1 MSIFDEISEE
11 NRELLEKNKLDSM
24 DEMMQNIAHQWRQP
38 LSQINSVVSLIDD
51 ILYEKNIKD
60 PLLEEKFKEIE
71 SLTKYMSNT
80 INDFHG
86 YFEQTNLKSVF
97 SLSKSLQNSIDL
109 MNVNLSENI
118 KITTKIETNVKCFG
132 YASEFEQVLLVLF
145 NNAKDALLNRNT
157 HQAKIEVEILED
169 TTSVI
174 IQVRDNA
181 GGMTKSVMQKIFEP
195 YFTTK
200 HKSQGTGLGLYMSR
214 KIIEDRFNGKLNVKN
229 LNNGTCFE
237 ISLSSYL

>member
-1 MSIFDEISEE
+1 MDIFDDISEE
-11 NRELLEKNKLDSM
+11 NIKLLEKNKLDSM
-24 DEMMQNIAHQWRQP
+24 DEMMRNIAHQWRQP

-60 PLLEEKFKEIE
+60 ALLEEKLQEIE

-86 YFEQTNLKSVF
+86 YFEQTGLKNTF
-97 SLSKSLQNSIDL
+97 SLSESLQDAIDIA
-109 MNVNLSENI
+109 NVNLNENI
-118 KITTKIETNVKCFG
+118 KIESKIESRVQCYG
-132 YASEFEQVLLVLF
+132 YAGEFKQVVLVLL
-145 NNAKDALLNRNT
+145 NNAKDALINRNI
-157 HQAKIEVEILED
+157 HQAKIEVNLTVED
-169 TTSVI
+169 VLVI
-174 IQVRDNA
+174 IKVSDNA

-214 KIIEDRFNGKLNVKN
+214 KIIEDKFNGKLDVKN
-229 LNNGTCFE
+229 LNGGTCFE
-237 ISLSSYL
+237 ISLSCYL

>member
-60 PLLEEKFKEIE
+60 PLLEEKLQEIE

-80 INDFHG
+80 INDFQG
-86 YFEQTNLKSVF
+86 YFEQTNIKSLF
-97 SLSKSLQNSIDL
+97 SLSESLKKSIELI
-109 MNVNLSENI
+109 NVNLSENI
-118 KITTKIETNVKCFG
+118 KITTKIENNVKCNG
-132 YASEFEQVLLVLF
+132 YASEFEQVLLVLL
-145 NNAKDALLNRNT
+145 NNAKDALLNRNI
-157 HQAKIEVEILED
+157 HQAKIEIEILQD
-169 TTSVI
+169 TSSVV

-237 ISLSSYL
+237 ITLSTYL